1 MHKTRKRRSG
11 CRAAIAAGHVPA
23 TSLTPR
29 RGGNAGKPDDP
40 IPKTKGFAIKDA
52 NLRGLSR
59 NRAIR
64 RGRAEQIGRQAK
76 TKEKR
81 CQNRTSNS

>member
-1 MHKTRKRRSG
+1 
-11 CRAAIAAGHVPA
+11 
-23 TSLTPR
+23 
-29 RGGNAGKPDDP
+29 
-40 IPKTKGFAIKDA
+40 
-52 NLRGLSR
+52 LRGLSR